1 MNKTHFIFSNIF
13 ILIVFGVLYFIYPEY
28 KKSTELESLTYRA
41 KQHSAQ
47 LENYT
52 RDALQKNKID
62 KFYDTYL
69 SIINSAGIKYII
81 IENADQE
88 NLFQFNSNYKH
99 ALNLNIESELR
110 PVIIDSTIHIRT
122 SIFSDN
128 DSLMAELSVGFDVYH
143 VYKEYHT
150 FRFIAVGVVILL
162 FILLFLLVFYFSN
175 KSKTEKKEEHI
186 NIEKVV
192 EVTSQLAQKDVQ
204 NDSNLIFADDLKQLT
219 KNLTLLINEFNVK
232 TKDTEESLKTVEI
245 KNLNIK
251 LEFEFIAKLYKA
263 FNNYRKIST
272 IHDFLNVICKDVC
285 EEFLY
290 DVSILITLE
299 KDSLIMYESYFRDLP
314 SLQEKFNKKCKNLPI
329 KKSDKIYDI
338 YRNKEP
344 IYTHQFDNCDI
355 FKELSSNIHFA
366 LLPIEGGEQFWGI
379 LAIGLIG
386 KDLKVE
392 YRDVTKMMFYCNTVG
407 TFMETIKNFDTLGN
421 NLKSKTRELVK
432 ANTLL
437 RRSIREK
444 DEFLRAIS
452 HDLIAP
458 LRNIS
463 GLINSIERK
472 YGSNLE
478 NGLQDRLF
486 RIRRNVEK
494 DMELVNEILEISKVK
509 SRKLVVEKV
518 DLNKLIFS
526 IIENFNHELQEK
538 KIKVK
543 IQEKFPVVYF
553 DRFIINQIL
562 QNLIDNAIKYI
573 PKEAELRNLELK
585 WRYVHNKLAFAIADT
600 GIGIPPED
608 LDKIFSIF
616 YRSNNEMNVE
626 VEGKGVGLAMIKSV
640 LEKFNGEIWVK
651 SKVESGSIFYFTL
664 PESVLKPPT
673 IKKM

>member
-1 MNKTHFIFSNIF
+1 MKQQAKHLPKIY
-13 ILIVFGVLYFIYPEY
+13 LIPL
-28 KKSTELESLTYRA
+28 
-41 KQHSAQ
+41 
-47 LENYT
+47 
-52 RDALQKNKID
+52 
-62 KFYDTYL
+62 
-69 SIINSAGIKYII
+69 
-81 IENADQE
+81 
-88 NLFQFNSNYKH
+88 
-99 ALNLNIESELR
+99 
-110 PVIIDSTIHIRT
+110 
-122 SIFSDN
+122 
-128 DSLMAELSVGFDVYH
+128 
-143 VYKEYHT
+143 
-150 FRFIAVGVVILL
+150 
-162 FILLFLLVFYFSN
+162 
-175 KSKTEKKEEHI
+175 
-186 NIEKVV
+186 
-192 EVTSQLAQKDVQ
+192 
-204 NDSNLIFADDLKQLT
+204 LIFAEDLKELT
-219 KNLTLLINEFNVK
+219 KTLTLIINEFNLK
-232 TKDTEESLKTVEI
+232 NKDTEKTLKDVEI

-263 FNNYRKIST
+263 FNSYRKIST
-272 IHDFLNVICKDVC
+272 IQEFLNVICKDVC

-290 DVSILITLE
+290 DVSVLMTWE
-299 KDSLIMYESYFRDLP
+299 KGSLIMYESYFRDMP
-314 SLQEKFNKKCKNLPI
+314 SVQEKFNKKCKNLPI
-329 KKSDKIYDI
+329 KKSDKMYDV
-338 YRNKEP
+338 YRKKEP
-344 IYTHQFDNCDI
+344 IYTNQFNNCDV
-355 FKELSSNIHFA
+355 FKELDGNMHFA

-386 KDLKVE
+386 KDMKVE
-392 YRDVTKMMFYCNTVG
+392 YRDVTKMMFYCNTIG
-407 TFMETIKNFDTLGN
+407 TFLETINNFDTLGN

-458 LRNIS
+458 LRNIA

-472 YGSNLE
+472 YGEKLD

-509 SRKLVVEKV
+509 SRKLVMEKV

-526 IIENFNHELQEK
+526 IFENFNHELQEK

-543 IQEKFPVVYF
+543 IQEKFPIIYF

-573 PKEAELRNLELK
+573 HKKSEVRSIELK
-585 WRYVHNKLAFAIADT
+585 WRYVHNKLAFAIGDS

-626 VEGKGVGLAMIKSV
+626 SEGKGVGLAMIKSL

-651 SKVESGSIFYFTL
+651 SKVDSGSIFYFTF
-664 PESVLKPPT
+664 PDTVLKPPA
-673 IKKM
+673 IKKL

>member
-1 MNKTHFIFSNIF
+1 MNKIQFIFSNIF
-13 ILIVFGVLYFIYPEY
+13 ILIVFGILYFIYPEY
-28 KKSTELESLTYRA
+28 KKNTDLENHIYRA
-41 KQHSAQ
+41 KQQSAQ
-47 LENYT
+47 IENYA
-52 RDALQKNKID
+52 RDAIQRNKID
-62 KFYDTYL
+62 NFYDTYL
-69 SIINSAGIKYII
+69 SIINTACIKYIV
-81 IENADQE
+81 IEDSKKQK
-88 NLFQFNSNYKH
+88 LFQFNSNYKH
-99 ALNLNIESELR
+99 ALNLNVESELE
-110 PVIIDSTIHIRT
+110 PVLFDSTIHIRT
-122 SIFSDN
+122 SIYADG
-128 DSLMAELSVGFDVYH
+128 DSLIADLSVGFDVYQ
-143 VYKEYHT
+143 VYKEFRT
-150 FRFIAVGVVILL
+150 FQIIAIGVTLLL
-162 FILLFLLVFYFSN
+162 FTLLFLMVVYFNNREKIEKNKKQFKIDKIVESVN
-175 KSKTEKKEEHI
+175 KSEAKEE
-186 NIEKVV
+186 N
-192 EVTSQLAQKDVQ
+192 S
-204 NDSNLIFADDLKQLT
+204 DSNLIFAEDLKQLT
-219 KNLTLLINEFNVK
+219 KTLTVLINEFNIK
-232 TKDTEESLKTVEI
+232 TQDTEKTLKNVEL
-245 KNLNIK
+245 KSLNIK
-251 LEFEFIAKLYKA
+251 LEFEFIAKLYKV
-263 FNNYRKIST
+263 FNNYRIIST
-272 IHDFLNVICKDVC
+272 IQEFLNVICKDVC

-290 DVSILITLE
+290 DVSILMTWE
-299 KDSLIMYESYFRDLP
+299 NDSLVMYESFFRDMP
-314 SLQEKFNKKCKNLPI
+314 SVQEKFNKKCKNVAI
-329 KKSDKIYDI
+329 KKPDKMYEV
-338 YRNKEP
+338 YNTKEP
-344 IYTHQFDNCDI
+344 IYTSNFNNCDI
-355 FKELSSNIHFA
+355 LKELDSNMHFA
-366 LLPIEGGEQFWGI
+366 ILPIEGGEQFWGV

-407 TFMETIKNFDTLGN
+407 TFLETINNFETLGG

-458 LRNIS
+458 LRNIA

-472 YGSNLE
+472 YSEKLD

-509 SRKLVVEKV
+509 SRKLVLEKV

-543 IQEKFPVVYF
+543 IQEKFPIIYF

-573 PKEAELRNLELK
+573 PNESTTRLIELK
-585 WRYVHNKLAFAIADT
+585 WRHVHNKLAFAIADS
-600 GIGIPPED
+600 GIGIPQEE

-626 VEGKGVGLAMIKSV
+626 TEGKGVGLAMIKSL

-651 SKVESGSIFYFTL
+651 SKVDSGSIFYFTF
-664 PESVLKPPT
+664 PDSVLKPPV
-673 IKKM
+673 IKKS